1 MAGPRHQYVERETG
15 GARDER
21 LFGDRIVRFLYS
33 PARERAPALFRAL
46 TSPRMSGLLAYANFD
61 ARLGPSLLGNR
72 RFLRR
77 AGVDLDEC
85 VDPPESFTTPR
96 RIFERRIR
104 YWECRPQPTD
114 PRAAVCPADARVLL
128 GSLAESSGVFA
139 KEKFFSFTELLG
151 ADGERWLGRFAGGD
165 FAVFRLT
172 PDKYHYNHTPVAGRV
187 AAAYWI
193 DGNRH
198 SCNPAA
204 VVQVVTPYSKN
215 RRFVTIFD
223 TDVPGGTGAGLVAMV
238 EVVALMIG
246 GIEPCYSERRYEDP
260 RPLEPGMF
268 AERGRPKSLYH
279 PGSSTDVL
287 LFEPGRIAFAADLLR
302 HQSRTDV
309 ASRFSTAFAGPF
321 GETEVR
327 VRSLLG
333 RALPRRRER

>member
-1 MAGPRHQYVERETG
+1 MTGARHQYVERDTG
-15 GARDER
+15 AVLDEE

-33 PARERAPALFRAL
+33 PARERAPALFKAL
-46 TSPRMSGLLAYANFD
+46 TGPRMSGLLAYANFD

-85 VDPPESFTTPR
+85 VDPPGSFTTPR

-104 YWECRPQPTD
+104 YWECRPQPAD
-114 PRAAVCPADARVLL
+114 PRAVVCPADARVLL
-128 GSLAESSGVFA
+128 GSLEASSGIFV
-139 KEKFFSFTELLG
+139 KEKFFSFGELLG
-151 ADGERWLGRFAGGD
+151 TDSGAWLSRFASGD

-187 AAAYWI
+187 VAATWV

-215 RRFVTIFD
+215 GRFVTIFD

-246 GIEPCYSERRYEDP
+246 GVEQRYSERRYDDP
-260 RPLEPGMF
+260 RPLKPGMF
-268 AERGRPKSLYH
+268 VERGCPKSLYR

-287 LFEPGRIAFAADLLR
+287 LFEPGRIAFAPDLLR

-309 ASRFSTAFAGPF
+309 ASRFSEAFAGPLC
-321 GETEVR
+321 ETEVR
-327 VRSLLG
+327 VRSWLG
-333 RALPRRRER
+333 RAMEGAP